1 MRSRRHIVLLV
12 GACLA
17 WLIGL
22 VIVPVCQA
30 AAQRP
35 NIVFILADDLG
46 YTDVACFGSKY
57 YETANIDRL
66 AASGIRFT
74 SGYTCG
80 PNCAPTRAALMSG
93 QYGPR
98 TGVYTVGSIDRFDWR
113 SRPLRPVDNVTQ
125 LPLNKVTIA
134 QSLKKAGYATGMFGK
149 WHLGE
154 GGAYHPSQRGFDEAI
169 VSMGQHFDFVTHPP
183 VEYPKGTYLA
193 DFLTDKAVDFIRRH
207 KEGPF
212 FLYLPHFAVHSPH
225 EAKESLIAKF
235 KPKPPVGG
243 HKNPT
248 YAAMIASVDE
258 SVGRVVALLEEL
270 KIAEN
275 TLVIYSSDNGGVGG
289 YVREGIKKAGD
300 VTDNAP
306 LRGGKGMLYDGGIR
320 VPYIFRWPGKIP
332 AGTVCDQPINSV
344 DLYPTL
350 LEVAGAEPPPN
361 YPLDGV
367 SYWKLLASGG
377 KAALSRDEIFWHFPG
392 YLGAGAGSWRTTP
405 AGAIRS
411 GDWKLQEFFED
422 GRLELYNL
430 RDDLSET
437 NNLAAKLPDKVKELH
452 ARLAAWREAIKAPMP
467 TGNTEQGQPATSNQG
482 KKEKKKRQQKGCE
495 ADE

>member
-1 MRSRRHIVLLV
+1 MAAVS
-12 GACLA
+12 
-17 WLIGL
+17 
-22 VIVPVCQA
+22 A

-46 YTDVACFGSKY
+46 YTDMSCYGSKY
-57 YETANIDRL
+57 YETPNIDRL
-66 AASGIRFT
+66 AAKGIRFT

-98 TGVYTVGSIDRFDWR
+98 TGIYTVGSIERFDWR

-125 LPLNKVTIA
+125 LPLNKTTIA
-134 QSLKKAGYATGMFGK
+134 QTLKNAGYATAMFGK

-154 GGAYHPSQRGFDEAI
+154 NGAYHPSQRGFDEAI
-169 VSMGQHFDFVTHPP
+169 VSMGEHFNFVTHPP
-183 VEYPKGTYLA
+183 VEYPKGIYLA
-193 DFLTDKAVDFIRRH
+193 DFLTDKAEDFIRRH

-225 EAKESLIAKF
+225 EAKTNLIAKF

-243 HKNPT
+243 HNNPT

-258 SVGRVVALLEEL
+258 SVGRVVQLLEEL
-270 KIAEN
+270 KIAKQ

-289 YVREGIKKAGD
+289 YVREGIKQAGD
-300 VTDNAP
+300 ITDNAP
-306 LRGGKGMLYDGGIR
+306 LRGGKGMLYEGGIR
-320 VPYIFRWPGKIP
+320 VPYIFRWPGRIP
-332 AGTVCDQPINSV
+332 EGTTCDEPINSV

-350 LEVAGAEPPPN
+350 LEVAGVPAPPG
-361 YPLDGV
+361 YRLDGV
-367 SYWKLLASGG
+367 SYLKLLTSGG
-377 KAALSRDEIFWHFPG
+377 QEALGREAIYWHFPG
-392 YLGAGAGSWRTTP
+392 YLGAGVGHWRTTP
-405 AGAIRS
+405 AGAIRA

-422 GRLELYNL
+422 GRIELYNL
-430 RDDLSET
+430 RNDLSQT
-437 NNLAAKLPDKVKELH
+437 NNLAARMPDKANALH
-452 ARLAAWREAIKAPMP
+452 NQLVAWRESIKAPMP
-467 TGNTEQGQPATSNQG
+467 TTNLVQLPPGKG
-482 KKEKKKRQQKGCE
+482 KKDRKGKKKQKAA

>member
-1 MRSRRHIVLLV
+1 MAAVS
-12 GACLA
+12 
-17 WLIGL
+17 
-22 VIVPVCQA
+22 A

-46 YTDVACFGSKY
+46 YTDMSCYGSKY
-57 YETANIDRL
+57 YETPNIDRL
-66 AASGIRFT
+66 AAKGIRFT

-98 TGVYTVGSIDRFDWR
+98 TGIYTVGSIERFDWR

-125 LPLNKVTIA
+125 LPLNKTTIA
-134 QSLKKAGYATGMFGK
+134 QTLKNAGYATAMFGK

-154 GGAYHPSQRGFDEAI
+154 NGAYHPSQRGFDEAI
-169 VSMGQHFDFVTHPP
+169 VSMGEHFNFVTHPP
-183 VEYPKGTYLA
+183 VEYPKGIYLA
-193 DFLTDKAVDFIRRH
+193 DFLTDKAEDFIRRH

-225 EAKESLIAKF
+225 EAKTNLIAKF

-243 HKNPT
+243 HNNPT

-258 SVGRVVALLEEL
+258 SVGRVVQLLEEL
-270 KIAEN
+270 KIAKQ

-289 YVREGIKKAGD
+289 YVREGIKQAGD
-300 VTDNAP
+300 ITDNAP
-306 LRGGKGMLYDGGIR
+306 LRGGKGMLYEGGIR
-320 VPYIFRWPGKIP
+320 VPYIFRWPGRIP
-332 AGTVCDQPINSV
+332 EGTTCDEPINSV

-350 LEVAGAEPPPN
+350 LEVAGVPAPPG
-361 YPLDGV
+361 YRLDGV
-367 SYWKLLASGG
+367 SYLKLLTSGG
-377 KAALSRDEIFWHFPG
+377 QEALGREAVYWHFPG
-392 YLGAGAGSWRTTP
+392 YLGAGVGHWRTTP
-405 AGAIRS
+405 AGAIRA

-422 GRLELYNL
+422 GRIELYNL
-430 RDDLSET
+430 RNDLSQT
-437 NNLAAKLPDKVKELH
+437 NNLAARMPDKANALH
-452 ARLAAWREAIKAPMP
+452 NQLVAWRESIKAPMP
-467 TGNTEQGQPATSNQG
+467 TTNLVQLPPGKG
-482 KKEKKKRQQKGCE
+482 KKDRKGKKKQKAA

>member
-1 MRSRRHIVLLV
+1 
-12 GACLA
+12 
-17 WLIGL
+17 
-22 VIVPVCQA
+22 
-30 AAQRP
+30 
-35 NIVFILADDLG
+35 
-46 YTDVACFGSKY
+46 
-57 YETANIDRL
+57 
-66 AASGIRFT
+66 
-74 SGYTCG
+74 
-80 PNCAPTRAALMSG
+80 
-93 QYGPR
+93 
-98 TGVYTVGSIDRFDWR
+98 
-113 SRPLRPVDNVTQ
+113 
-125 LPLNKVTIA
+125 
-134 QSLKKAGYATGMFGK
+134 
-149 WHLGE
+149 
-154 GGAYHPSQRGFDEAI
+154 
-169 VSMGQHFDFVTHPP
+169 MGQHFDFVTHPP

-289 YVREGIKKAGD
+289 YVREGIKRAGD

-350 LEVAGAEPPPN
+350 LEVAGAAASSQLPARWGE
-361 YPLDGV
+361 
-367 SYWKLLASGG
+367 LL
-377 KAALSRDEIFWHFPG
+377 EI
-392 YLGAGAGSWRTTP
+392 AGQRRQG
-405 AGAIRS
+405 
-411 GDWKLQEFFED
+411 
-422 GRLELYNL
+422 
-430 RDDLSET
+430 
-437 NNLAAKLPDKVKELH
+437 H
-452 ARLAAWREAIKAPMP
+452 A
-467 TGNTEQGQPATSNQG
+467 
-482 KKEKKKRQQKGCE
+482 
-495 ADE
+495 